1 MTHFR
6 IEETRGTLVESVH
19 EVSVAVVDV
28 HGALVAQAG
37 DPGQVTFWRSAA
49 KPFQTLPLLQ
59 DGAADRYG
67 LDDDDLAI
75 ATSSHSSE
83 PFHLAAV
90 DRFMAKTGVAETELA
105 CGPHPP
111 LSPDVAQQ
119 VAREGITMSPRW
131 SNCSGKHTGMVALTR
146 HHGWAVEHYQRTG
159 HPTQERLLAEICRW
173 TSLKSDQVTQAIDG
187 CTTVCFGLPLAAMAL
202 SYARLGTDQSADVRR
217 LWTAITGRPDLIAGT
232 RRLCTDLMRLWPGGI
247 FAKVGADGVYSAA
260 IPSLGVGLAIKVQ
273 DGDGR
278 AVSVALV
285 SVVRQLLERNGP
297 RAVLDRLDSLAD
309 YGAPVVRNTRGE
321 TVGHL
326 GAAGKLTF

>member
-1 MTHFR
+1 M
-6 IEETRGTLVESVH
+6 ESAH

-28 HGALVAQAG
+28 SGALVAQAG
-37 DPGQVTFWRSAA
+37 DPAQVTFWRSAA
-49 KPFQTLPLLQ
+49 KPFQALPLLQ
-59 DGAADRYG
+59 DGAADRFG
-67 LDDDDLAI
+67 LDDEDLAI

-90 DRFMAKTGVAETELA
+90 DRFMAKTGVTEAELA

-119 VAREGITMSPRW
+119 VVREGTTMTPRW

-146 HHGWAVEHYQRTG
+146 HHGWPVEHYHRSG

-173 TSLKSDQVTQAIDG
+173 TSLRPEQVTQAVDG
-187 CTTVCFGLPLAAMAL
+187 CTTVCYGLPLAAMAL
-202 SYARLGTDQSADVRR
+202 SYARLGTDPDPDLRR
-217 LWTAITGRPDLIAGT
+217 LWGAMTARPDLIAGT

-260 IPSLGVGLAIKVQ
+260 IPSLGLGLAIKVQ

-278 AVSVALV
+278 AVSIALV
-285 SVVRQLLERNGP
+285 AVVRQLLERSGP
-297 RAVLDRLDSLAD
+297 AAVLDRLDALAD

-326 GAAGKLTF
+326 RAAGRLAF